1 MTERTTG
8 YILLVI
14 GIIIMVFATFQ
25 IIFVFTGKTNG
36 VALFQYEKSEQESN
50 ANLDINSLLSQVQN
64 SGGQGMSLDQMPSMQ
79 LIDPETLNK
88 VLNLTVYY
96 LIMQFL
102 LGLGFKLA
110 SLGVQLLRP
119 IQVQMKNKTLESNV
133 TTNT

>member
-25 IIFVFTGKTNG
+25 IIFVFTGKTDG
-36 VALFQYEKSEQESN
+36 VALFQYEETAQSETSSS
-50 ANLDINSLLSQVQN
+50 LDINSLLSQMQN
-64 SGGQGMSLDQMPSMQ
+64 SGSQGISMDQIPNMQ
-79 LIDPETLNK
+79 LIDPKTLNQ

-102 LGLGFKLA
+102 LGLGFKLS

-119 IQVQMKNKTLESNV
+119 INVQMKNKTLESTIQN
-133 TTNT
+133 